1 MYNEGISV
9 SGDVLDTATNLR
21 VIDKKG
27 NSYIYGEEKLGV
39 GREAAKKFLRD
50 NPKLL
55 ERIRKQVLEVVEK
68 GELPPEEEAPDANA
82 PTDEELP
89 PPLE

>member
-39 GREAAKKFLRD
+39 GREAAKKFLRE

-55 ERIRKQVLEVVEK
+55 ERIRKQVLEAVEK
-68 GELPPEEEAPDANA
+68 GELPPEEEAPDAGA